1 LTYDPI
7 AAMAHESPEQ
17 LDALLRNVEAGNAAV
32 QALLAELSSKA
43 GLYQDNDADIDF
55 QRPDFSGVIARF
67 DDSVEGKAKED
78 GNWFFVEYY
87 GQDTEFAEVLS
98 ILKERSAM
106 RTTHEIDPQF
116 FKAMLEAYVATL

>member
-1 LTYDPI
+1 
-7 AAMAHESPEQ
+7 MAHESPEQ
-17 LDALLRNVEAGNAAV
+17 LDALLRNVEASNAAV

-87 GQDTEFAEVLS
+87 GQEETFLALREQ
-98 ILKERSAM
+98 LKGYGAM
-106 RTTHEIDPQF
+106 ATIHEIRADF
-116 FKAMLEAYVATL
+116 FQKLLDAYVATL